1 MKFDKGALFSDG
13 FLSMD
18 SRMFYSF
25 RAKIIASFLGVTFL
39 VGIVSLLVG
48 GHLLTKSVLGEARN
62 RVAQDLNAAR
72 EMYESRI
79 RTIEVS
85 LNITTLGYGFITALR
100 EKDTADLVFRLGR
113 MAKHA
118 GLDFAGITDEK
129 GQTLCRVGTHSIPGK
144 KAQPPNPIVTQTLEK
159 KRLASGTV
167 VLSEEFLRSEN
178 PQLAERARVDVI
190 ATPGATPVTEKV
202 VTSGLT
208 LSAGV
213 PVLEEGQLVGVLYGG
228 ILLNRDEK
236 IVDTVRGTVFR
247 NEEYKGRS
255 IGRAT
260 IFLKDVRV
268 ATNVPAQEGGRAIG
282 TRVAEDVR
290 EHVLEKGER
299 WTKQAMVVT
308 DWYITAYEP
317 IQDIFNKTVGIL
329 GMGVLEEKYVDL
341 RWRTLVS
348 FVLITLAGMAL
359 ATVLGCFLAG
369 KIIHPVHRLIQASQ
383 QVTEGS
389 LTPDI
394 GPVSSGE
401 MAVLQN
407 TFKEMVAAMGRRRAE
422 SQDRLV
428 LSERQASVGRLAAG
442 VAHEINNPL
451 TGVLTYTHMLLRRK
465 DLNEEIRADLQTIV
479 EATERVR
486 KIVKGLLDFS
496 RQTKLDR
503 EQVDVNRL
511 ISSTIALMEN
521 QALVK
526 GISMVFKPGE
536 GLHLVNMDRNQFQSV
551 LLNVLIN
558 ALDATNPGDSIT
570 LSTANSPVKND
581 VDQEGIEISIADT
594 GCGIPPEHL
603 NKLFDPF
610 FTTKE
615 VGHGTGLGLSVT
627 LGIVQRHGGTIRVA
641 SEVGK
646 GATFT
651 IWVPLEGR
659 VK

>member
-1 MKFDKGALFSDG
+1 
-13 FLSMD
+13 
-18 SRMFYSF
+18 MFYSF
-25 RAKIIASFLGVTFL
+25 RSKIIASFLGVTFL
-39 VGIVSLLVG
+39 VGTVSLLVG
-48 GHLLTKSVLGEARN
+48 GHFLNKSVLGEARN

-72 EMYESRI
+72 EMYDNRVRI
-79 RTIEVS
+79 IEVS
-85 LNITTLGYGFITALR
+85 LNITTLGYGFIVALR
-100 EKDTADLVFRLGR
+100 DRDTSDLVFRLGR
-113 MAKHA
+113 MAQYG

-129 GQTLCRVGTHSIPGK
+129 GQTICRIGPHSIPGK
-144 KAQPPNPIVTQTLEK
+144 KSQSPNPIVTQALEK
-159 KRLASGTV
+159 KTLASGAL
-167 VLSEEFLRSEN
+167 VLSEEFLNSEN
-178 PQLAERARVDVI
+178 PQLAERARVDIVPI
-190 ATPGATPVTEKV
+190 PGASPATEKV

-213 PVLEEGQLVGVLYGG
+213 PVLHEGQLLGVLYGG
-228 ILLNRDEK
+228 ILLNRDER

-268 ATNVPAQEGGRAIG
+268 ATNVPSQDGGRAIG

-290 EHVLEKGER
+290 QHVLDKGER
-299 WTKQAMVVT
+299 WTKRAVVIT

-317 IQDIFNKTVGIL
+317 IKDIFDKTVGIL

-341 RWRTLVS
+341 RWRTLSS

-359 ATVLGCFLAG
+359 ATLLGCFMAG
-369 KIIHPVHRLIQASQ
+369 RIINPVHRLIRASQ

-422 SQDRLV
+422 SQDRLL

-465 DLNEEIRADLQTIV
+465 DLNEEVRADLQTIA

-511 ISSTIALMEN
+511 ISNTIALMEN
-521 QALVK
+521 QALLK
-526 GISMVFKPGE
+526 GIGMMFKPGDD
-536 GLHLVNMDRNQFQSV
+536 LHMVNMDRSQFQSV
-551 LLNVLIN
+551 LLNILIN
-558 ALDATNPGDSIT
+558 ALDATKPGDSIT
-570 LSTANSPVKND
+570 VSTSKSPVANEAG
-581 VDQEGIEISIADT
+581 QEGIEISIADT

-627 LGIVQRHGGTIRVA
+627 LGIVQRHGGNIQVT

-646 GATFT
+646 GSTFT
-651 IWVPLEGR
+651 IWVPLEGL

>member
-1 MKFDKGALFSDG
+1 
-13 FLSMD
+13 
-18 SRMFYSF
+18 MFYSF
-25 RAKIIASFLGVTFL
+25 RSKIIASFLGVTFL
-39 VGIVSLLVG
+39 VGTVSLLVG
-48 GHLLTKSVLGEARN
+48 GHLLNKSVLGEARN

-72 EMYESRI
+72 EMYENRV
-79 RTIEVS
+79 RMIEVS
-85 LNITTLGYGFITALR
+85 LNITTLGYGFIVAIR
-100 EKDTADLVFRLGR
+100 DGDTSDLVFRLGR
-113 MAKHA
+113 MAQHG

-129 GQTLCRVGTHSIPGK
+129 GQTVCRIGPHSIPGRK
-144 KAQPPNPIVTQTLEK
+144 SQSPNPIVTLALEK
-159 KRLASGTV
+159 KTLASGAV
-167 VLSEEFLRSEN
+167 VLSEEFLNSEN
-178 PQLAERARVDVI
+178 PQLAERARVDI
-190 ATPGATPVTEKV
+190 IPTPGATPAAEKV

-213 PVLEEGQLVGVLYGG
+213 PVLHEGQLLGVLYGG

-268 ATNVPAQEGGRAIG
+268 ATNVPSQDGGRAIG

-290 EHVLEKGER
+290 QHVLEKGER
-299 WTKQAMVVT
+299 WTKRAVVIT

-317 IQDIFNKTVGIL
+317 IKDIFDKTVGIL

-341 RWRTLVS
+341 RWRTLAS

-359 ATVLGCFLAG
+359 ATLLGCFMAG
-369 KIIHPVHRLIQASQ
+369 KIINPVHRLIRASQ

-422 SQDRLV
+422 SQDRLL

-465 DLNEEIRADLQTIV
+465 DLNEEVRADLQTIA

-511 ISSTIALMEN
+511 ISNTIALMEN
-521 QALVK
+521 QALLK
-526 GISMVFKPGE
+526 GIGMVFKPGDD
-536 GLHLVNMDRNQFQSV
+536 LHTVNMDRNQFQSV
-551 LLNVLIN
+551 LLNILIN
-558 ALDATNPGDSIT
+558 ALDATKPGDSIT
-570 LSTANSPVKND
+570 VSTSNSPVMNETG
-581 VDQEGIEISIADT
+581 QEGIEISITDT

-627 LGIVQRHGGTIRVA
+627 LGIVQRHGGSIQVS

-646 GATFT
+646 GSSFT

>member
-1 MKFDKGALFSDG
+1 
-13 FLSMD
+13 
-18 SRMFYSF
+18 
-25 RAKIIASFLGVTFL
+25 
-39 VGIVSLLVG
+39 
-48 GHLLTKSVLGEARN
+48 
-62 RVAQDLNAAR
+62 
-72 EMYESRI
+72 
-79 RTIEVS
+79 
-85 LNITTLGYGFITALR
+85 
-100 EKDTADLVFRLGR
+100 
-113 MAKHA
+113 
-118 GLDFAGITDEK
+118 
-129 GQTLCRVGTHSIPGK
+129 
-144 KAQPPNPIVTQTLEK
+144 
-159 KRLASGTV
+159 
-167 VLSEEFLRSEN
+167 
-178 PQLAERARVDVI
+178 
-190 ATPGATPVTEKV
+190 
-202 VTSGLT
+202 
-208 LSAGV
+208 
-213 PVLEEGQLVGVLYGG
+213 
-228 ILLNRDEK
+228 LNRDEK

-268 ATNVPAQEGGRAIG
+268 ATNVPAQDGGRAIG

-299 WTKQAMVVT
+299 WTKQAMVIT

-317 IQDIFNKTVGIL
+317 IKDISDKIVGIL

-341 RWRTLVS
+341 RWRTLAS

-359 ATVLGCFLAG
+359 ATLLGCFLAG
-369 KIIHPVHRLIQASQ
+369 KIINPVHRLIRASQ

-401 MAVLQN
+401 MAVLQK

-465 DLNEEIRADLQTIV
+465 DLKEEVRSDLQTIV

-496 RQTKLDR
+496 RQTKPDR
-503 EQVDVNRL
+503 ERVDVNRL
-511 ISSTIALMEN
+511 ISGTMALMEN
-521 QALVK
+521 QALLK
-526 GISMVFKPGE
+526 GVGMVFKPGQD
-536 GLHLVNMDRNQFQSV
+536 LHMVDMDRNQFQSV
-551 LLNVLIN
+551 MLNILIN
-558 ALDATNPGDSIT
+558 ALDATKPGDSIT
-570 LSTANSPVKND
+570 VSTANSAVRNEA
-581 VDQEGIEISIADT
+581 DQQGIEISIADT

-627 LGIVQRHGGTIRVA
+627 LGIVQRHGGTIQVT

-646 GATFT
+646 GSTFT

>member
-1 MKFDKGALFSDG
+1 MN
-13 FLSMD
+13 
-18 SRMFYSF
+18 
-25 RAKIIASFLGVTFL
+25 
-39 VGIVSLLVG
+39 
-48 GHLLTKSVLGEARN
+48 KSVLGEARN

-72 EMYESRI
+72 EMYDNRV
-79 RTIEVS
+79 RMIEVS
-85 LNITTLGYGFITALR
+85 LNITTLGYGFIVTLR
-100 EKDTADLVFRLGR
+100 DRDTSDLVFRLGR
-113 MAKHA
+113 MAQHA

-129 GQTLCRVGTHSIPGK
+129 GQTICRIGPHSIPGK
-144 KAQPPNPIVTQTLEK
+144 KSQSTNPIVTQALEK
-159 KRLASGTV
+159 KTLASGAI
-167 VLSEEFLRSEN
+167 VLSEEFLNAEN
-178 PQLAERARVDVI
+178 PQLAERARVDI
-190 ATPGATPVTEKV
+190 IPTPGATPTKEKV

-213 PVLEEGQLVGVLYGG
+213 PVLHEGQLLGVLYGG
-228 ILLNRDEK
+228 ILLNRDEN

-260 IFLKDVRV
+260 IFLNDVRV
-268 ATNVPAQEGGRAIG
+268 ATNVPAHDGGRAIG
-282 TRVAEDVR
+282 TKVAEDVR

-299 WTKQAMVVT
+299 WTKRAVVIT

-317 IQDIFNKTVGIL
+317 IKDIFDKTVGIL

-341 RWRTLVS
+341 RWRTLAS

-359 ATVLGCFLAG
+359 ATLLGCFMAG
-369 KIIHPVHRLIQASQ
+369 KIINPVHRLIRASQ

-422 SQDRLV
+422 SQDRLL

-465 DLNEEIRADLQTIV
+465 DLNEEVRADLQTV
-479 EATERVR
+479 AEATERVR

-511 ISSTIALMEN
+511 ISNTIALMEN

-526 GISMVFKPGE
+526 GIGMAFKPGDD
-536 GLHLVNMDRNQFQSV
+536 LHTVNMDRNQFQSV

-558 ALDATNPGDSIT
+558 ALDATKPGDSIT
-570 LSTANSPVKND
+570 VSTSNSPVVNEAG
-581 VDQEGIEISIADT
+581 QEGIEISVADT

-627 LGIVQRHGGTIRVA
+627 LGIVQRHGGSIQVI

>member
-1 MKFDKGALFSDG
+1 
-13 FLSMD
+13 
-18 SRMFYSF
+18 MFYSF
-25 RAKIIASFLGVTFL
+25 RSKIIASFLGVTFL
-39 VGIVSLLVG
+39 VGTVSLLVG
-48 GHLLTKSVLGEARN
+48 GHLLNKSVLGEARN

-72 EMYESRI
+72 EMYENRV
-79 RTIEVS
+79 RMIEVS
-85 LNITTLGYGFITALR
+85 LNITTLGYGFIVAIR
-100 EKDTADLVFRLGR
+100 DGDTSDLVFRLGR
-113 MAKHA
+113 MAQHG

-129 GQTLCRVGTHSIPGK
+129 GQTVCRIGPHSIPGRK
-144 KAQPPNPIVTQTLEK
+144 SQSPNPIVTLALEK
-159 KRLASGTV
+159 KTLASGAV
-167 VLSEEFLRSEN
+167 VLSEEFLNAEN
-178 PQLAERARVDVI
+178 PQLAERARVDIVP
-190 ATPGATPVTEKV
+190 TPGATPAAEKV

-213 PVLEEGQLVGVLYGG
+213 PVLHEGQLLGVLYGG

-268 ATNVPAQEGGRAIG
+268 ATNVPSQDGGRAIG

-290 EHVLEKGER
+290 QHVLEKGER
-299 WTKQAMVVT
+299 WTKRAVVIT

-317 IQDIFNKTVGIL
+317 IKDIFDKTVGIL

-341 RWRTLVS
+341 RWRTLAS

-359 ATVLGCFLAG
+359 ATLLGCFMAG
-369 KIIHPVHRLIQASQ
+369 KIINPVHRLILASQ

-422 SQDRLV
+422 SQDRLL

-465 DLNEEIRADLQTIV
+465 DLNEEVRADLQTIA

-511 ISSTIALMEN
+511 ISNTIALMEN
-521 QALVK
+521 QALLK
-526 GISMVFKPGE
+526 GIGMVFKPGDD
-536 GLHLVNMDRNQFQSV
+536 LHMVNMDRSQFQSV
-551 LLNVLIN
+551 LLNILIN
-558 ALDATNPGDSIT
+558 ALDATKPGDSIT
-570 LSTANSPVKND
+570 VSTSNSPVMNEAG
-581 VDQEGIEISIADT
+581 QEGIEISLADT
-594 GCGIPPEHL
+594 GCGIPRAFEQAL
-603 NKLFDPF
+603 
-610 FTTKE
+610 
-615 VGHGTGLGLSVT
+615 
-627 LGIVQRHGGTIRVA
+627 
-641 SEVGK
+641 
-646 GATFT
+646 
-651 IWVPLEGR
+651 
-659 VK
+659 

>member
-1 MKFDKGALFSDG
+1 MN
-13 FLSMD
+13 
-18 SRMFYSF
+18 
-25 RAKIIASFLGVTFL
+25 
-39 VGIVSLLVG
+39 
-48 GHLLTKSVLGEARN
+48 KSVLGEARN

-72 EMYESRI
+72 EMYDNRV
-79 RTIEVS
+79 RMIEVS
-85 LNITTLGYGFITALR
+85 LNITTLGYGFIVTLR
-100 EKDTADLVFRLGR
+100 DRDTSDLVFRLGR
-113 MAKHA
+113 MAQHA

-129 GQTLCRVGTHSIPGK
+129 GQTICRIGPHSIPGK
-144 KAQPPNPIVTQTLEK
+144 KSQSTNPIVTQALEK
-159 KRLASGTV
+159 KTLASGAI
-167 VLSEEFLRSEN
+167 VLSEEFLNAEN
-178 PQLAERARVDVI
+178 PQLAERARVDI
-190 ATPGATPVTEKV
+190 IPTPGATPTKEKV

-213 PVLEEGQLVGVLYGG
+213 PVLHEGQLLGVLYGG
-228 ILLNRDEK
+228 ILLNRDEN

-260 IFLKDVRV
+260 IFLNDVRV
-268 ATNVPAQEGGRAIG
+268 ATNVPAHDGGRAIG
-282 TRVAEDVR
+282 TKVAEDVR

-299 WTKQAMVVT
+299 WTKRAVVIT

-317 IQDIFNKTVGIL
+317 IKDIFDKTVGIL

-341 RWRTLVS
+341 RWRTLAS

-359 ATVLGCFLAG
+359 ATLLGCFMAG
-369 KIIHPVHRLIQASQ
+369 KIINPVHRLIRASQ

-422 SQDRLV
+422 SQDRLL

-465 DLNEEIRADLQTIV
+465 DLNEEVRADLQTV
-479 EATERVR
+479 AEATERVR

-511 ISSTIALMEN
+511 ISNTIALMEN

-526 GISMVFKPGE
+526 GIGMAFKPGDD
-536 GLHLVNMDRNQFQSV
+536 LHTVNMDRNQFQSV

-558 ALDATNPGDSIT
+558 ALDATKPGDSIT
-570 LSTANSPVKND
+570 VSTSNSPVVNEAG
-581 VDQEGIEISIADT
+581 QEGIEISVADT

-627 LGIVQRHGGTIRVA
+627 LGIVQRHGGSIQVA

>member
-1 MKFDKGALFSDG
+1 
-13 FLSMD
+13 
-18 SRMFYSF
+18 MFYSF
-25 RAKIIASFLGVTFL
+25 RSKIIASFLGVTFL
-39 VGIVSLLVG
+39 VGAVSLLVG
-48 GHLLTKSVLGEARN
+48 GHLLNKSVLGEARN

-72 EMYESRI
+72 EMYDNRV
-79 RTIEVS
+79 RMIEVS
-85 LNITTLGYGFITALR
+85 LNITTLGYGFIVALKD
-100 EKDTADLVFRLGR
+100 KDTSDLVFRLGR
-113 MAKHA
+113 MAQHA

-129 GQTLCRVGTHSIPGK
+129 GQTICRIGPHSIPGK
-144 KAQPPNPIVTQTLEK
+144 KSQSTNPIVTQALEK
-159 KRLASGTV
+159 KTLASGAI
-167 VLSEEFLRSEN
+167 VLSEEFLNAEN
-178 PQLAERARVDVI
+178 PQLAERARVDI
-190 ATPGATPVTEKV
+190 IPTPGATPTKEKV

-213 PVLEEGQLVGVLYGG
+213 PVLHEGQLLGVLYGG
-228 ILLNRDEK
+228 ILLNRDEN

-260 IFLKDVRV
+260 IFLNDVRV
-268 ATNVPAQEGGRAIG
+268 ATNVPAHDGGRAIG
-282 TRVAEDVR
+282 TKVAEDVR

-299 WTKQAMVVT
+299 WTKRAVVIT

-317 IQDIFNKTVGIL
+317 IKDIFDKTVGIL

-341 RWRTLVS
+341 RWRTLAS

-359 ATVLGCFLAG
+359 ATLLGCFMAG
-369 KIIHPVHRLIQASQ
+369 KIINPVHRLIRASQ

-422 SQDRLV
+422 SQDRLL

-465 DLNEEIRADLQTIV
+465 DLNEEVRADLQTV
-479 EATERVR
+479 AEATERVR

-511 ISSTIALMEN
+511 ISNTIALMEN

-526 GISMVFKPGE
+526 GIGMAFKPGDD
-536 GLHLVNMDRNQFQSV
+536 LHTVNMDRNQFQSV

-558 ALDATNPGDSIT
+558 ALDATKPGDSIT
-570 LSTANSPVKND
+570 VSTSNSPVVNEAG
-581 VDQEGIEISIADT
+581 QEGIEISVADT

-627 LGIVQRHGGTIRVA
+627 LGIVQRHGGSIQVA

>member
-1 MKFDKGALFSDG
+1 
-13 FLSMD
+13 
-18 SRMFYSF
+18 MFYSF
-25 RAKIIASFLGVTFL
+25 RSKIITSFLGVSFL

-72 EMYESRI
+72 EMYDNRI
-79 RTIEVS
+79 RMIEVS
-85 LNITTLGYGFITALR
+85 LNITTLGHGFIATLR
-100 EKDTADLVFRLGR
+100 DRDTSDLVFRLGR
-113 MAKHA
+113 MAQHA
-118 GLDFAGITDEK
+118 GLDFAGITDDK
-129 GQTLCRVGTHSIPGK
+129 GQTICRIGTHSIPGK
-144 KAQPPNPIVTQTLEK
+144 KAQPPHPIVAQALEK
-159 KRLASGTV
+159 KTLASGTV
-167 VLSEEFLRSEN
+167 LLSEDFLNSEN

-190 ATPGATPVTEKV
+190 SAPGASPLAEKTVTA
-202 VTSGLT
+202 GLT
-208 LSAGV
+208 LSAAV
-213 PVLEEGQLVGVLYGG
+213 PVFHEGLLLGVLYGG
-228 ILLNRDEK
+228 TLLNRDEK

-268 ATNVPAQEGGRAIG
+268 ATNVPAQDGGRAIG

-299 WTKQAMVVT
+299 WTKQAMVIT

-317 IQDIFNKTVGIL
+317 IKDIFNRTVGIL

-341 RWRTLVS
+341 RWRTLAS

-359 ATVLGCFLAG
+359 ATLLGCFLAG
-369 KIIHPVHRLIQASQ
+369 KLINPVHRLIQASR

-401 MAVLQN
+401 MAVLQK

-428 LSERQASVGRLAAG
+428 VSERQASVGRLAAG

-465 DLNEEIRADLQTIV
+465 DLNEEVRADLQTIV

-496 RQTKLDR
+496 RQTKPDR

-511 ISSTIALMEN
+511 ISSTMSLMEN
-521 QALVK
+521 QALLK
-526 GISMVFKPGE
+526 GVGMVFKPGQD
-536 GLHLVNMDRNQFQSV
+536 LHMVDMDRNQFQSV
-551 LLNVLIN
+551 LLNILIN
-558 ALDATNPGDSIT
+558 ALDATKPGDSIT
-570 LSTANSPVKND
+570 VSTSNSPVRNEA
-581 VDQEGIEISIADT
+581 DQKGIEISIADT

-627 LGIVQRHGGTIRVA
+627 LGIVQRHGGTIQVA

-646 GATFT
+646 GAAFT

-659 VK
+659 AK

>member
-1 MKFDKGALFSDG
+1 
-13 FLSMD
+13 
-18 SRMFYSF
+18 MFYSF
-25 RAKIIASFLGVTFL
+25 RSKIIASFLGVTFL
-39 VGIVSLLVG
+39 VGAVSLLVG
-48 GHLLTKSVLGEARN
+48 GHLLNKSVFGEARN
-62 RVAQDLNAAR
+62 RVSQDLNAAR
-72 EMYESRI
+72 EMYESRV
-79 RTIEVS
+79 RMIEVS
-85 LNITTLGYGFITALR
+85 LKITTLGYGFISSFR
-100 EKDTADLVFRLGR
+100 DGDTSDLVLRLGR
-113 MAKHA
+113 MAQHA

-129 GQTLCRVGTHSIPGK
+129 GQVICHIGPHPIPA
-144 KAQPPNPIVTQTLEK
+144 KASVSPNPIVAQALK
-159 KRLASGTV
+159 KQSLASGTV
-167 VLSEEFLRSEN
+167 LLSEESLNFEN

-190 ATPGATPVTEKV
+190 HTPGAGPTTEKV

-213 PVLEEGQLVGVLYGG
+213 PIFQERQLLGVLYGG
-228 ILLNRDEK
+228 ILLNRDER

-247 NEEYKGRS
+247 NEVYKGRS

-268 ATNVPAQEGGRAIG
+268 ATNVPAPDGGRAIG

-308 DWYITAYEP
+308 EWYITAYEP
-317 IQDIFNKTVGIL
+317 IKDIFDKIVGIL

-341 RWRTLVS
+341 RWRTLAS
-348 FVLITLAGMAL
+348 FVAITLAGMAL
-359 ATVLGCFLAG
+359 ATLLGCFLAG
-369 KIIHPVHRLIQASQ
+369 KIIHPVRRLILASQ

-401 MAVLQN
+401 MAVLQK

-465 DLNEEIRADLQTIV
+465 DLNEDVRADLQTIA

-526 GISMVFKPGE
+526 GISMVFKPSDD
-536 GLHLVNMDRNQFQSV
+536 LRLVNMDRNLFQSV
-551 LLNVLIN
+551 LLNILIN
-558 ALDATNPGDSIT
+558 ALDATKPGDTIT
-570 LSTANSPVKND
+570 LSTSNSPVMNEAG
-581 VDQEGIEISIADT
+581 QQGIEISIADT

-615 VGHGTGLGLSVT
+615 VGHGTGLGLAVT
-627 LGIVQRHGGTIRVA
+627 LGIVQRHGGTISVD
-641 SEVGK
+641 SKVGK
-646 GATFT
+646 GTTFT

>member
-1 MKFDKGALFSDG
+1 
-13 FLSMD
+13 
-18 SRMFYSF
+18 MFYSF
-25 RAKIIASFLGVTFL
+25 RSKIIASFLGVTFL
-39 VGIVSLLVG
+39 VGTVSLLVG
-48 GHLLTKSVLGEARN
+48 GHLLNKSVLGEARN

-72 EMYESRI
+72 EMYENRVKM
-79 RTIEVS
+79 IEVA
-85 LNITTLGYGFITALR
+85 LNITTLGYGFIAAFR
-100 EKDTADLVFRLGR
+100 DRDTSELVFRLGR
-113 MAKHA
+113 MAQHA

-129 GQTLCRVGTHSIPGK
+129 GQTICRIGSHSIPGK
-144 KAQPPNPIVTQTLEK
+144 KSQPPNPIVTRALQQKT
-159 KRLASGTV
+159 LASGAV
-167 VLSEEFLRSEN
+167 VLSEESLNSEN
-178 PQLAERARVDVI
+178 PQLAERARVDI
-190 ATPGATPVTEKV
+190 IPTPGASSATEKV
-202 VTSGLT
+202 MTSGLT

-213 PVLEEGQLVGVLYGG
+213 PVFHEGQLLGVLYGG
-228 ILLNRDEK
+228 ILLNRDER

-260 IFLKDVRV
+260 IFLRDVRV
-268 ATNVPAQEGGRAIG
+268 ATNVPAQDGGRAIG

-299 WTKQAMVVT
+299 WTKRAVVIT

-317 IQDIFNKTVGIL
+317 IRDLSDKTVGIL

-341 RWRTLVS
+341 RWKTLAS
-348 FVLITLAGMAL
+348 FVLITMAGMVL
-359 ATVLGCFLAG
+359 ATLLGCFMAG
-369 KIIHPVHRLIQASQ
+369 KIINPVHRLIRASQ

-401 MAVLQN
+401 MAVLQR

-428 LSERQASVGRLAAG
+428 VSERQASVGRLAAG

-465 DLNEEIRADLQTIV
+465 DLNEEVRADLQTV
-479 EATERVR
+479 AEATERVR

-511 ISSTIALMEN
+511 ISNTIALMEN
-521 QALVK
+521 QALVR
-526 GISMVFKPGE
+526 GISMVFKPGDD
-536 GLHLVNMDRNQFQSV
+536 LHTVNMDRNQFQSV
-551 LLNVLIN
+551 LLNILIN
-558 ALDATNPGDSIT
+558 ALDATKPGDSIT
-570 LSTANSPVKND
+570 LSTSNSPVLNEAG
-581 VDQEGIEISIADT
+581 QQGIEISISDT
-594 GCGIPPEHL
+594 GCGIPPEHM

-627 LGIVQRHGGTIRVA
+627 LGIVQRHGGTIQVT
-641 SEVGK
+641 SEVDQ

>member
-1 MKFDKGALFSDG
+1 MGSN
-13 FLSMD
+13 
-18 SRMFYSF
+18 MFYSF
-25 RAKIIASFLGVTFL
+25 RSKIIASFLGVAFL
-39 VGIVSLLVG
+39 VGAVSLLVG
-48 GHLLTKSVLGEARN
+48 GHLLNKSVFGEARN
-62 RVAQDLNAAR
+62 RVSQDLNAAR
-72 EMYESRI
+72 EMYESRV
-79 RTIEVS
+79 RMIEVS
-85 LNITTLGYGFITALR
+85 LNITTLGYGFIDAFRDRNTS
-100 EKDTADLVFRLGR
+100 DLVFRLGR
-113 MAKHA
+113 MAHYS
-118 GLDFAGITDEK
+118 GLDFAGITDEH
-129 GQTLCRVGTHSIPGK
+129 GETICRIGPHSIPANK
-144 KAQPPNPIVTQTLEK
+144 TQPPNPIVTQALK
-159 KRLASGTV
+159 QKRLASGTV
-167 VLSEEFLRSEN
+167 VLSEEFLASEN

-190 ATPGATPVTEKV
+190 QTPGAGPTTEKV
-202 VTSGLT
+202 VTSGLS

-213 PVLEEGQLVGVLYGG
+213 PVYQEGQLLGVLYGG
-228 ILLNRDEK
+228 ILLNRDERT
-236 IVDTVRGTVFR
+236 VDTVRGTVFR
-247 NEEYKGRS
+247 NEVYKGRS

-268 ATNVPAQEGGRAIG
+268 ATNVPAQDGGRAIG

-299 WTKQAMVVT
+299 WTKQAMVIT
-308 DWYITAYEP
+308 EWYITAYEP
-317 IQDIFNKTVGIL
+317 IKDIFGKIVGIL

-341 RWRTLVS
+341 RWRTLAS

-359 ATVLGCFLAG
+359 ATLLGCFLAG
-369 KIIHPVHRLIQASQ
+369 KIINPVQRLILASQ

-465 DLNEEIRADLQTIV
+465 DLNEDVRADLQTIA

-526 GISMVFKPGE
+526 GISLVFKPGDE
-536 GLHLVNMDRNQFQSV
+536 LHTVNMDRNQFQSV
-551 LLNVLIN
+551 LLNILIN
-558 ALDATNPGDSIT
+558 AMDATKPGDSIT
-570 LSTANSPVKND
+570 LSTSNSPVVNEAG
-581 VDQEGIEISIADT
+581 QQGIEISIADT
-594 GCGIPPEHL
+594 GCGIPPEHM

-615 VGHGTGLGLSVT
+615 VGHGTGLGLAVT
-627 LGIVQRHGGTIRVA
+627 LGIVQRHGGTIRVD

-651 IWVPLEGR
+651 VWVPLEGR

>member
-1 MKFDKGALFSDG
+1 
-13 FLSMD
+13 
-18 SRMFYSF
+18 MFYSF
-25 RAKIIASFLGVTFL
+25 RSKIIASFLGVTFL
-39 VGIVSLLVG
+39 VGAVSLLVG
-48 GHLLTKSVLGEARN
+48 GHLLNKSVFGEARN
-62 RVAQDLNAAR
+62 RVSQDLNAAR
-72 EMYESRI
+72 EMYESRV
-79 RTIEVS
+79 RMIEVS
-85 LNITTLGYGFITALR
+85 LKITTLGYGFISSFR
-100 EKDTADLVFRLGR
+100 DGDTSDLVLRLGR
-113 MAKHA
+113 MAQHA

-129 GQTLCRVGTHSIPGK
+129 GQVICHIGPHPIPA
-144 KAQPPNPIVTQTLEK
+144 KASVSPNPIVAQALK
-159 KRLASGTV
+159 KQSLASGTV
-167 VLSEEFLRSEN
+167 LLSEESLNFEN

-190 ATPGATPVTEKV
+190 HTPGAGPTTEKV

-213 PVLEEGQLVGVLYGG
+213 PIFQERQLLGVLYGG
-228 ILLNRDEK
+228 ILLNRDER

-247 NEEYKGRS
+247 NEVYKGRS

-268 ATNVPAQEGGRAIG
+268 ATNVPAPDGGRAIG

-308 DWYITAYEP
+308 EWYITAYEP
-317 IQDIFNKTVGIL
+317 IKDIFDKIVGIL

-341 RWRTLVS
+341 RWRTLAS
-348 FVLITLAGMAL
+348 FVAITLAGMAL
-359 ATVLGCFLAG
+359 ATLLGCFLAG
-369 KIIHPVHRLIQASQ
+369 KIIHPVRRLILASQ

-401 MAVLQN
+401 MAVLQK

-465 DLNEEIRADLQTIV
+465 DLNEDVRADLQTIA

-526 GISMVFKPGE
+526 GISMVFKPSDD
-536 GLHLVNMDRNQFQSV
+536 LRLVNMDRNQFQSV
-551 LLNVLIN
+551 LLNILIN
-558 ALDATNPGDSIT
+558 ALDATKPGDTIT
-570 LSTANSPVKND
+570 LSTSNSPVMNEAG
-581 VDQEGIEISIADT
+581 QQGIEISIADT

-615 VGHGTGLGLSVT
+615 VGHGTGLGLAVT
-627 LGIVQRHGGTIRVA
+627 LGIVQRHGGTISVD
-641 SEVGK
+641 SKVGK
-646 GATFT
+646 GTTFT

>member
-1 MKFDKGALFSDG
+1 
-13 FLSMD
+13 
-18 SRMFYSF
+18 MFYSF
-25 RAKIIASFLGVTFL
+25 RSKIIASFLGVSFL

-48 GHLLTKSVLGEARN
+48 GHLLTKTVLGEARN

-72 EMYESRI
+72 EMYDSRI
-79 RTIEVS
+79 RMIEVA
-85 LNITTLGYGFITALR
+85 LNITTLGYGFVVTLR
-100 EKDTADLVFRLGR
+100 DRDTSDLVFRLGR
-113 MAKHA
+113 MAQHG

-129 GQTLCRVGTHSIPGK
+129 GQTVCRIGTHSIPGK
-144 KAQPPNPIVTQTLEK
+144 KNQSPNPIVTQALEK
-159 KRLASGTV
+159 KALASGTV
-167 VLSEEFLRSEN
+167 VLSEEFLNAEN

-190 ATPGATPVTEKV
+190 STPGASPITEKT
-202 VTSGLT
+202 VTAGLT
-208 LSAGV
+208 LSAAV
-213 PVLEEGQLVGVLYGG
+213 PVLHEGQLIGVLYGG

-268 ATNVPAQEGGRAIG
+268 ATNVPAQDGGRAIG

-290 EHVLEKGER
+290 EHVLERGER
-299 WTKQAMVVT
+299 WTKQAMVIT

-317 IQDIFNKTVGIL
+317 IKDISGKIVGIL

-341 RWRTLVS
+341 RWRTLAS
-348 FVLITLAGMAL
+348 FVLVTLSGMAL
-359 ATVLGCFLAG
+359 ATLLGCFLAG
-369 KIIHPVHRLIQASQ
+369 KIFNPVHRLIRASE

-401 MAVLQN
+401 MAVLQK

-422 SQDRLV
+422 SQDRLL
-428 LSERQASVGRLAAG
+428 LSEKQASVGRLAAG

-465 DLNEEIRADLQTIV
+465 DLNEEVRADLQTIV

-496 RQTKLDR
+496 RQSKPDR

-511 ISSTIALMEN
+511 ISSTMALMEN
-521 QALVK
+521 QALLK
-526 GISMVFKPGE
+526 GVGMVFKPGH
-536 GLHLVNMDRNQFQSV
+536 GLHMVNMDRNQFQSV
-551 LLNVLIN
+551 LLNLLIN
-558 ALDATNPGDSIT
+558 ALDATKPGDSIT
-570 LSTANSPVKND
+570 FSTSNSPMKNED
-581 VDQEGIEISIADT
+581 GQEGIEISIADT

-627 LGIVQRHGGTIRVA
+627 LGIVQRHGGTIQVA

-646 GATFT
+646 GSAFT

-659 VK
+659 VR

>member
-1 MKFDKGALFSDG
+1 
-13 FLSMD
+13 
-18 SRMFYSF
+18 MFYSF
-25 RAKIIASFLGVTFL
+25 RSKIIASFLGLSFL
-39 VGIVSLLVG
+39 VGLVSLLVG

-72 EMYESRI
+72 EMYENRI
-79 RTIEVS
+79 RMIEVA
-85 LNITTLGYGFITALR
+85 LNITTLGYGFIGTLR
-100 EKDTADLVFRLGR
+100 ERDTSDLVFRLGR
-113 MAKHA
+113 MAQHA
-118 GLDFAGITDEK
+118 GLDFAGITDER
-129 GQTLCRVGTHSIPGK
+129 GQPICRIGTHSIPGK
-144 KAQPPNPIVTQTLEK
+144 KAQPPHPIVTRTLET
-159 KRLASGTV
+159 RTLASGTV
-167 VLSEEFLRSEN
+167 VLNEELLSSEN
-178 PQLAERARVDVI
+178 PQLAERARVDI
-190 ATPGATPVTEKV
+190 LSTPGAGPLTERT

-208 LSAGV
+208 LSAAV
-213 PVLEEGQLVGVLYGG
+213 PVLHEGRLLGVLYGG

-299 WTKQAMVVT
+299 WTKQAKVIT

-317 IQDIFNKTVGIL
+317 IQDIFGKTVGIL

-341 RWRTLVS
+341 RWRTLAS
-348 FVLITLAGMAL
+348 FVLVTLAGMAL
-359 ATVLGCFLAG
+359 AALLGCFLAG
-369 KIIHPVHRLIQASQ
+369 KIINPVHRLIRASQ

-401 MAVLQN
+401 MAVLQK

-422 SQDRLV
+422 SQDRLL

-465 DLNEEIRADLQTIV
+465 DLNEEVRADLQTIV

-496 RQTKLDR
+496 RQTKPDR

-511 ISSTIALMEN
+511 ISSTMALMEN
-521 QALVK
+521 QALLK
-526 GISMVFKPGE
+526 GVGMVFKPGHD
-536 GLHLVNMDRNQFQSV
+536 LRMANMDRNQFQSV
-551 LLNVLIN
+551 LLNILIN
-558 ALDATNPGDSIT
+558 ALDATKPGDSIT
-570 LSTANSPVKND
+570 VSTSNSPVKNEA
-581 VDQEGIEISIADT
+581 DQEGIEISIADT

-615 VGHGTGLGLSVT
+615 VGHGTGLGLSVS
-627 LGIVQRHGGTIRVA
+627 LGIVQRHGGTIQA
-641 SEVGK
+641 TSEVGK
-646 GATFT
+646 GSTFN

>member
-1 MKFDKGALFSDG
+1 M
-13 FLSMD
+13 
-18 SRMFYSF
+18 
-25 RAKIIASFLGVTFL
+25 
-39 VGIVSLLVG
+39 
-48 GHLLTKSVLGEARN
+48 
-62 RVAQDLNAAR
+62 
-72 EMYESRI
+72 
-79 RTIEVS
+79 
-85 LNITTLGYGFITALR
+85 
-100 EKDTADLVFRLGR
+100 
-113 MAKHA
+113 
-118 GLDFAGITDEK
+118 
-129 GQTLCRVGTHSIPGK
+129 
-144 KAQPPNPIVTQTLEK
+144 
-159 KRLASGTV
+159 
-167 VLSEEFLRSEN
+167 SEEFLNAEN
-178 PQLAERARVDVI
+178 PQLAERARVDI
-190 ATPGATPVTEKV
+190 IPAPGATPTKEKV

-213 PVLEEGQLVGVLYGG
+213 PVLHEGQLLGVLYGG
-228 ILLNRDEK
+228 ILLNRDEN

-260 IFLKDVRV
+260 IFLNDVRV
-268 ATNVPAQEGGRAIG
+268 ATNVPAHDGGRAIG
-282 TRVAEDVR
+282 TKVAEDVR

-299 WTKQAMVVT
+299 WTKRAVVIT

-317 IQDIFNKTVGIL
+317 IKDIFDKTVGIL

-341 RWRTLVS
+341 RWRTLAS

-359 ATVLGCFLAG
+359 ATLLGCFMAG
-369 KIIHPVHRLIQASQ
+369 KIINPVHRLIRASQ

-422 SQDRLV
+422 SQDRLL
-428 LSERQASVGRLAAG
+428 LSEKQASVGRLAAG

-465 DLNEEIRADLQTIV
+465 DLNEEVRADLQTV
-479 EATERVR
+479 AEATERVR

-511 ISSTIALMEN
+511 ISNTIALMEN

-526 GISMVFKPGE
+526 GIGMAFKPGDD
-536 GLHLVNMDRNQFQSV
+536 LHTVNMDRNQFQSV

-558 ALDATNPGDSIT
+558 ALDATKPGDSIT
-570 LSTANSPVKND
+570 VSTSNSPVVNEAG
-581 VDQEGIEISIADT
+581 QEGIEISVADT

-627 LGIVQRHGGTIRVA
+627 LGIVQRHGGSIQVT

>member
-1 MKFDKGALFSDG
+1 
-13 FLSMD
+13 
-18 SRMFYSF
+18 MFYSF
-25 RAKIIASFLGVTFL
+25 RSKIIASFLGVTFL
-39 VGIVSLLVG
+39 VGLVSLLFG

-72 EMYESRI
+72 EMYDNRI
-79 RTIEVS
+79 KMIEVA
-85 LNITTLGYGFITALR
+85 LNITTLGYGFIVTLR
-100 EKDTADLVFRLGR
+100 DRDTSDLVFRLGR
-113 MAKHA
+113 MAQHA

-129 GQTLCRVGTHSIPGK
+129 GQTICRIGTHSIPGK
-144 KAQPPNPIVTQTLEK
+144 KAQPPNPIVTRALEK
-159 KRLASGTV
+159 KALASGTV
-167 VLSEEFLRSEN
+167 LLSEEYLTQEN

-190 ATPGATPVTEKV
+190 SAPGASPLTEKT
-202 VTSGLT
+202 VTAGLC
-208 LSAGV
+208 LSAAV
-213 PVLEEGQLVGVLYGG
+213 PVLHEGQILGVLYGG

-268 ATNVPAQEGGRAIG
+268 ATNVPAQDGGRAIG

-299 WTKQAMVVT
+299 WTKQAMVIT

-317 IQDIFNKTVGIL
+317 IKDVSDKIVGIL

-341 RWRTLVS
+341 RWRTLAS

-359 ATVLGCFLAG
+359 ATLLGCFLAG
-369 KIIHPVHRLIQASQ
+369 KIINPVHRLIRASQ

-389 LTPDI
+389 LTPDM

-401 MAVLQN
+401 MAVLLK

-465 DLNEEIRADLQTIV
+465 DLNEEVRSDLQTIV

-496 RQTKLDR
+496 RQTKPDR
-503 EQVDVNRL
+503 EPVDVNRL
-511 ISSTIALMEN
+511 ISGTMALMEN
-521 QALVK
+521 QALLK
-526 GISMVFKPGE
+526 GVGMVFKPGHD
-536 GLHLVNMDRNQFQSV
+536 LHMVDMDRNQFQSV
-551 LLNVLIN
+551 MLNILIN
-558 ALDATNPGDSIT
+558 ALDATKPGDSIT
-570 LSTANSPVKND
+570 VTTANSAVRNEA
-581 VDQEGIEISIADT
+581 DQQGIEISIADT

-627 LGIVQRHGGTIRVA
+627 LGIVQRHGGTIQVA

-646 GATFT
+646 GSTFT

>member
-1 MKFDKGALFSDG
+1 
-13 FLSMD
+13 
-18 SRMFYSF
+18 
-25 RAKIIASFLGVTFL
+25 
-39 VGIVSLLVG
+39 
-48 GHLLTKSVLGEARN
+48 
-62 RVAQDLNAAR
+62 
-72 EMYESRI
+72 
-79 RTIEVS
+79 
-85 LNITTLGYGFITALR
+85 
-100 EKDTADLVFRLGR
+100 
-113 MAKHA
+113 
-118 GLDFAGITDEK
+118 
-129 GQTLCRVGTHSIPGK
+129 
-144 KAQPPNPIVTQTLEK
+144 
-159 KRLASGTV
+159 
-167 VLSEEFLRSEN
+167 
-178 PQLAERARVDVI
+178 
-190 ATPGATPVTEKV
+190 
-202 VTSGLT
+202 
-208 LSAGV
+208 
-213 PVLEEGQLVGVLYGG
+213 VLYGG
-228 ILLNRDEK
+228 ILLNRDER

-268 ATNVPAQEGGRAIG
+268 ATNVPAQDRGRAIG

-290 EHVLEKGER
+290 DHVIEKGER
-299 WTKQAMVVT
+299 WTQRAMVIT

-317 IQDIFNKTVGIL
+317 IKDIFGRIVGIL

-341 RWRTLVS
+341 RWRTLAS
-348 FVLITLAGMAL
+348 FVLVTLAGMTLAAL
-359 ATVLGCFLAG
+359 LGCFLAG
-369 KIIHPVHRLIQASQ
+369 KIINPVHRLIRASR

-422 SQDRLV
+422 SQDRLL

-465 DLNEEIRADLQTIV
+465 DLNEEVRADLQTIV

-496 RQTKLDR
+496 RQTKPDR
-503 EQVDVNRL
+503 EQVDVNGL
-511 ISSTIALMEN
+511 ISSMISLMEN
-521 QALVK
+521 QALLK
-526 GISMVFKPGE
+526 GVGMVFKPG
-536 GLHLVNMDRNQFQSV
+536 HDVHTVNMDRDQFQSV
-551 LLNVLIN
+551 LLNMLIN
-558 ALDATNPGDSIT
+558 ALDATKPGDSII
-570 LSTANSPVKND
+570 LSTLNSPVKNEAE
-581 VDQEGIEISIADT
+581 QEGIEISIADT

-627 LGIVQRHGGTIRVA
+627 LGIVQRHGGTIQVA

-646 GATFT
+646 GSTFS

>member
-1 MKFDKGALFSDG
+1 LN
-13 FLSMD
+13 
-18 SRMFYSF
+18 
-25 RAKIIASFLGVTFL
+25 
-39 VGIVSLLVG
+39 
-48 GHLLTKSVLGEARN
+48 KSVLGEARN

-72 EMYESRI
+72 EMYDNRV
-79 RTIEVS
+79 RMIEVS
-85 LNITTLGYGFITALR
+85 LNITTLGYGFIVALKD
-100 EKDTADLVFRLGR
+100 KDTSDLVFRLGR
-113 MAKHA
+113 MAQHA

-129 GQTLCRVGTHSIPGK
+129 GQTICRIGPHSIPGK
-144 KAQPPNPIVTQTLEK
+144 KSQSTNPIVTQALEK
-159 KRLASGTV
+159 KTLASGAI
-167 VLSEEFLRSEN
+167 VLSEEFLNAEN
-178 PQLAERARVDVI
+178 PQLAERARVDI
-190 ATPGATPVTEKV
+190 IPTPGATPTKEKV

-213 PVLEEGQLVGVLYGG
+213 PVLHEGQLLGVLYGG
-228 ILLNRDEK
+228 ILLNRDEN

-260 IFLKDVRV
+260 IFLNDVRV
-268 ATNVPAQEGGRAIG
+268 ATNVPAHDGGRAIG
-282 TRVAEDVR
+282 TKVAEDVR

-299 WTKQAMVVT
+299 WTKRAVVIT

-317 IQDIFNKTVGIL
+317 IKDIFDKTVGIL

-341 RWRTLVS
+341 RWRTLAS

-359 ATVLGCFLAG
+359 ATLLGCFMAG
-369 KIIHPVHRLIQASQ
+369 KIINPVHRLIRASQ

-422 SQDRLV
+422 SQDRLL

-465 DLNEEIRADLQTIV
+465 DLNEEVRADLQTV
-479 EATERVR
+479 AEATERVR

-511 ISSTIALMEN
+511 ISNTIALMEN

-526 GISMVFKPGE
+526 GIGMAFKPGDD
-536 GLHLVNMDRNQFQSV
+536 LHTVNMDRNQFQSV

-558 ALDATNPGDSIT
+558 ALDATKPGDSIT
-570 LSTANSPVKND
+570 VSTSNSPVVNEAG
-581 VDQEGIEISIADT
+581 QEGIEISVADT

-627 LGIVQRHGGTIRVA
+627 LGIVQRHGGSIQVT

>member
-1 MKFDKGALFSDG
+1 LN
-13 FLSMD
+13 
-18 SRMFYSF
+18 
-25 RAKIIASFLGVTFL
+25 
-39 VGIVSLLVG
+39 
-48 GHLLTKSVLGEARN
+48 KSVLGEARN

-72 EMYESRI
+72 EMYDNRV
-79 RTIEVS
+79 RMIEVS
-85 LNITTLGYGFITALR
+85 LNITTLGYGFIVTLR
-100 EKDTADLVFRLGR
+100 DRDTSDLVFRLGR
-113 MAKHA
+113 MAQHA

-129 GQTLCRVGTHSIPGK
+129 GQTICRIGPHSIPGK
-144 KAQPPNPIVTQTLEK
+144 KSQSTNPIVTQALEK
-159 KRLASGTV
+159 KTLASGAI
-167 VLSEEFLRSEN
+167 VLSEEFLNAEN
-178 PQLAERARVDVI
+178 PQLAERARVDI
-190 ATPGATPVTEKV
+190 IPTPGATPTKEKV

-213 PVLEEGQLVGVLYGG
+213 PVLHEGQLLGVLYGG
-228 ILLNRDEK
+228 ILLNRDEN

-260 IFLKDVRV
+260 IFLNDVRV
-268 ATNVPAQEGGRAIG
+268 ATNVPAHDGGRAIG
-282 TRVAEDVR
+282 TKVAEDVR

-299 WTKQAMVVT
+299 WTKRAVVIT

-317 IQDIFNKTVGIL
+317 IKDIFDKTVGIL

-341 RWRTLVS
+341 RWRTLAS

-359 ATVLGCFLAG
+359 ATLLGCFMAG
-369 KIIHPVHRLIQASQ
+369 KIINPVHRLIRASQ

-422 SQDRLV
+422 SQDRLL

-465 DLNEEIRADLQTIV
+465 DLNEEVRADLQTV
-479 EATERVR
+479 AEATERVR

-511 ISSTIALMEN
+511 ISNTIALMEN

-526 GISMVFKPGE
+526 GIGMAFKPGDD
-536 GLHLVNMDRNQFQSV
+536 LHTVNMDRNQFQSV

-558 ALDATNPGDSIT
+558 ALDATKPGDSIT
-570 LSTANSPVKND
+570 VSTSNSPVVNEAG
-581 VDQEGIEISIADT
+581 QEGIEISVADT

-627 LGIVQRHGGTIRVA
+627 LGIVQRHGGSIQVT

>member
-1 MKFDKGALFSDG
+1 
-13 FLSMD
+13 
-18 SRMFYSF
+18 MFYSF
-25 RAKIIASFLGVTFL
+25 RSKIIASFLGVTFL
-39 VGIVSLLVG
+39 VGAVSLLVG
-48 GHLLTKSVLGEARN
+48 GHLLNKSVLGEARN

-72 EMYESRI
+72 EMYDNRV
-79 RTIEVS
+79 RMIEVS
-85 LNITTLGYGFITALR
+85 LNITTLGYGFIVALKD
-100 EKDTADLVFRLGR
+100 KDTSDLVFRLGR
-113 MAKHA
+113 MAQHA

-129 GQTLCRVGTHSIPGK
+129 GQTICRIGPHSIPGK
-144 KAQPPNPIVTQTLEK
+144 KSQSTNPIVTQALEK
-159 KRLASGTV
+159 KTLASGAI
-167 VLSEEFLRSEN
+167 VLSEEFLNAEN
-178 PQLAERARVDVI
+178 PQLAERARVDI
-190 ATPGATPVTEKV
+190 IPTPGATPTKEKV

-213 PVLEEGQLVGVLYGG
+213 PVLHEGQLLGVLYGG
-228 ILLNRDEK
+228 ILLNRDEN

-260 IFLKDVRV
+260 IFLNDVRV
-268 ATNVPAQEGGRAIG
+268 ATNVPAHDGGRAIG
-282 TRVAEDVR
+282 TKVAEDVR

-299 WTKQAMVVT
+299 WTKRAVVIT

-317 IQDIFNKTVGIL
+317 IKDIFDKTVGIL

-341 RWRTLVS
+341 RWRTLAS

-359 ATVLGCFLAG
+359 ATLLGCFMAG
-369 KIIHPVHRLIQASQ
+369 KIINPVHRLIRASQ

-422 SQDRLV
+422 SQDRLL

-465 DLNEEIRADLQTIV
+465 DLNEEVRADLQTV
-479 EATERVR
+479 AEATERVR

-511 ISSTIALMEN
+511 ISNTIALMEN

-526 GISMVFKPGE
+526 GIGMAFKPGDD
-536 GLHLVNMDRNQFQSV
+536 LHTVNMDRNQFQSV

-558 ALDATNPGDSIT
+558 ALDATKPGDSIT
-570 LSTANSPVKND
+570 VSTSNSPVVNEAG
-581 VDQEGIEISIADT
+581 QEGIEISVADT

-627 LGIVQRHGGTIRVA
+627 LGIVQRHGGSIQVT

>member
-1 MKFDKGALFSDG
+1 MGSN
-13 FLSMD
+13 
-18 SRMFYSF
+18 MFYSF
-25 RAKIIASFLGVTFL
+25 RSKIIASFLGVTFL
-39 VGIVSLLVG
+39 VGAVSLLVG
-48 GHLLTKSVLGEARN
+48 GHLLNKSVFGEARN
-62 RVAQDLNAAR
+62 RVSQDLNAAR
-72 EMYESRI
+72 EMYESRV
-79 RTIEVS
+79 RMIEVS
-85 LNITTLGYGFITALR
+85 LNITTLGYGFLGAFRDRNTS
-100 EKDTADLVFRLGR
+100 DLVFRLSR
-113 MAKHA
+113 MAHHA
-118 GLDFAGITDEK
+118 GLDFAGITDEH
-129 GQTLCRVGTHSIPGK
+129 GETICRIGPHSIPANK
-144 KAQPPNPIVTQTLEK
+144 SQPPNPIVTQALHRKT
-159 KRLASGTV
+159 LASGTV
-167 VLSEEFLRSEN
+167 VLSEELLASEN

-190 ATPGATPVTEKV
+190 QTPGASPTPEKV

-213 PVLEEGQLVGVLYGG
+213 PIFQERQLLGVLYGG
-228 ILLNRDEK
+228 ILLNRDER

-247 NEEYKGRS
+247 NEVYKGRS

-268 ATNVPAQEGGRAIG
+268 ATNVPAQDGGRAIG

-290 EHVLEKGER
+290 EHVLEEGER
-299 WTKQAMVVT
+299 WTKQAMVIT
-308 DWYITAYEP
+308 EWYITAYEP
-317 IQDIFNKTVGIL
+317 IKDIFGKIVGIL

-341 RWRTLVS
+341 RWRTLAS

-369 KIIHPVHRLIQASQ
+369 KIINPVRRLILASQ

-465 DLNEEIRADLQTIV
+465 DLNEDVRADLQTIA

-511 ISSTIALMEN
+511 ISSTLSLMEN

-526 GISMVFKPGE
+526 GISTVFKPGDD
-536 GLHLVNMDRNQFQSV
+536 LHTVNMDRNQFQSV
-551 LLNVLIN
+551 LLNILIN
-558 ALDATNPGDSIT
+558 AMDATKPGDTIT
-570 LSTANSPVKND
+570 LSTTNSAVVNEAG
-581 VDQEGIEISIADT
+581 QQGIEISIADT
-594 GCGIPPEHL
+594 GSP
-603 NKLFDPF
+603 
-610 FTTKE
+610 
-615 VGHGTGLGLSVT
+615 LS
-627 LGIVQRHGGTIRVA
+627 I
-641 SEVGK
+641 
-646 GATFT
+646 
-651 IWVPLEGR
+651 
-659 VK
+659 

>member
-1 MKFDKGALFSDG
+1 
-13 FLSMD
+13 
-18 SRMFYSF
+18 
-25 RAKIIASFLGVTFL
+25 
-39 VGIVSLLVG
+39 
-48 GHLLTKSVLGEARN
+48 
-62 RVAQDLNAAR
+62 
-72 EMYESRI
+72 
-79 RTIEVS
+79 
-85 LNITTLGYGFITALR
+85 
-100 EKDTADLVFRLGR
+100 
-113 MAKHA
+113 
-118 GLDFAGITDEK
+118 
-129 GQTLCRVGTHSIPGK
+129 
-144 KAQPPNPIVTQTLEK
+144 
-159 KRLASGTV
+159 
-167 VLSEEFLRSEN
+167 
-178 PQLAERARVDVI
+178 
-190 ATPGATPVTEKV
+190 
-202 VTSGLT
+202 
-208 LSAGV
+208 
-213 PVLEEGQLVGVLYGG
+213 
-228 ILLNRDEK
+228 
-236 IVDTVRGTVFR
+236 VDTVRGTVFR

-268 ATNVPAQEGGRAIG
+268 ATNVPAQDGGRAIG

-290 EHVLEKGER
+290 EHVFEKGER
-299 WTKQAMVVT
+299 WTKQAMVIT

-317 IQDIFNKTVGIL
+317 IKDISGKIVGIL
-329 GMGVLEEKYVDL
+329 GMGVLEEKYIDL
-341 RWRTLVS
+341 RWRTLAS
-348 FVLITLAGMAL
+348 FVLVTLSGMAL
-359 ATVLGCFLAG
+359 ATLLGCFLAG
-369 KIIHPVHRLIQASQ
+369 KIFNPVHRLIRASE

-401 MAVLQN
+401 MAVLQK

-422 SQDRLV
+422 SQDRLL

-465 DLNEEIRADLQTIV
+465 DLNEEVRADLQTIV

-496 RQTKLDR
+496 RQSKPDR

-511 ISSTIALMEN
+511 ISSTMALMEN
-521 QALVK
+521 QALLK
-526 GISMVFKPGE
+526 GVGMVFKPGHD
-536 GLHLVNMDRNQFQSV
+536 LHMVDMDRNQFQSV
-551 LLNVLIN
+551 LLNLLIN
-558 ALDATNPGDSIT
+558 ALDATKPGDSIT
-570 LSTANSPVKND
+570 FSTSNSPVKNED
-581 VDQEGIEISIADT
+581 GQEGIEISIADT

-615 VGHGTGLGLSVT
+615 VGRGTGLGLSVT
-627 LGIVQRHGGTIRVA
+627 LGIVQRHGGTIQVA

-646 GATFT
+646 GSTFT

>member
-1 MKFDKGALFSDG
+1 
-13 FLSMD
+13 
-18 SRMFYSF
+18 MFYSF
-25 RAKIIASFLGVTFL
+25 RSKIIASFLGVTFL
-39 VGIVSLLVG
+39 VGTVSLLVG
-48 GHLLTKSVLGEARN
+48 GHLLNKSVLGEARN

-72 EMYESRI
+72 EMYENRV
-79 RTIEVS
+79 RMIEVS
-85 LNITTLGYGFITALR
+85 LNITTLGYGFIVAIR
-100 EKDTADLVFRLGR
+100 DGDTSDLVFRLGR
-113 MAKHA
+113 MAQHG

-129 GQTLCRVGTHSIPGK
+129 GQTVCRIGPHSIPGRK
-144 KAQPPNPIVTQTLEK
+144 SQSPNPIVTLALEK
-159 KRLASGTV
+159 KTLASGAV
-167 VLSEEFLRSEN
+167 VLSEEFLNSEN
-178 PQLAERARVDVI
+178 PQLAERARVDI
-190 ATPGATPVTEKV
+190 IPTPGATPAAEKV

-213 PVLEEGQLVGVLYGG
+213 PILHEGQLLGVLYGG

-268 ATNVPAQEGGRAIG
+268 ATNVPSQDGGRAIG

-290 EHVLEKGER
+290 QHVLEKGER
-299 WTKQAMVVT
+299 WTKRAVVIT

-317 IQDIFNKTVGIL
+317 IKDIFDKTVGIL

-341 RWRTLVS
+341 RWRTLAS

-359 ATVLGCFLAG
+359 ATLLGCFMAG
-369 KIIHPVHRLIQASQ
+369 KIINPVHRLILASQ

-422 SQDRLV
+422 SQDRLL

-465 DLNEEIRADLQTIV
+465 DLNEEVRADLQTIA

-511 ISSTIALMEN
+511 ISNTIALMEN
-521 QALVK
+521 QALLK
-526 GISMVFKPGE
+526 GIGMVFKPGDD
-536 GLHLVNMDRNQFQSV
+536 LHMVNMDRSQFQSV
-551 LLNVLIN
+551 LLNILIN
-558 ALDATNPGDSIT
+558 ALDATKPGDSIT
-570 LSTANSPVKND
+570 VSTSNSPVMNEAG
-581 VDQEGIEISIADT
+581 QEGIEISLADT

-627 LGIVQRHGGTIRVA
+627 LGIVQRHGGSIQVS

-646 GATFT
+646 GSTFT

>member
-1 MKFDKGALFSDG
+1 
-13 FLSMD
+13 
-18 SRMFYSF
+18 MFYSF
-25 RAKIIASFLGVTFL
+25 RSKIIASFLGVTFI
-39 VGIVSLLVG
+39 VGTVSLLVG
-48 GHLLTKSVLGEARN
+48 GHFLNKSVLGEARN

-72 EMYESRI
+72 EMYDNRVRI
-79 RTIEVS
+79 IEVS
-85 LNITTLGYGFITALR
+85 LNITTLGYGFIVAFR
-100 EKDTADLVFRLGR
+100 DRDTSDLVFRLGR
-113 MAKHA
+113 MAQHA

-129 GQTLCRVGTHSIPGK
+129 GQTICRIGPHSIPGRK
-144 KAQPPNPIVTQTLEK
+144 SQSPNPIVTQALEK
-159 KRLASGTV
+159 KTLASGAV
-167 VLSEEFLRSEN
+167 VLSEEFLISEH
-178 PQLAERARVDVI
+178 PQLAERARVDIVP
-190 ATPGATPVTEKV
+190 APGVTPTKEKV

-213 PVLEEGQLVGVLYGG
+213 PILHEGQLLGVLYGG
-228 ILLNRDEK
+228 ILLNRDEN

-268 ATNVPAQEGGRAIG
+268 ATNVPAQDGGRAIG
-282 TRVAEDVR
+282 TKVAEDVR

-299 WTKQAMVVT
+299 WTKRAVVIT

-317 IQDIFNKTVGIL
+317 IKDIFDKTVGIL

-341 RWRTLVS
+341 RWRTLAS

-359 ATVLGCFLAG
+359 ATLLGCFMAG
-369 KIIHPVHRLIQASQ
+369 RVINPVHRLIRASQ

-422 SQDRLV
+422 SQDRLLV
-428 LSERQASVGRLAAG
+428 SERQASVGRLAAG

-465 DLNEEIRADLQTIV
+465 DLNEEIRADLQIIA

-511 ISSTIALMEN
+511 ISNTMALMDN
-521 QALVK
+521 QTLLK
-526 GISMVFKPGE
+526 GVGMAFKPGDD
-536 GLHLVNMDRNQFQSV
+536 LHMANMDRNQFQSV
-551 LLNVLIN
+551 LLNLLIN
-558 ALDATNPGDSIT
+558 ALDATKPGDSIT
-570 LSTANSPVKND
+570 VSTSNSPVVNEAG
-581 VDQEGIEISIADT
+581 QEGIEISVADT

-627 LGIVQRHGGTIRVA
+627 LGIVQRHGGAIQVR

-646 GATFT
+646 GSTFT
-651 IWVPLEGR
+651 LWMPLEGR

>member
-1 MKFDKGALFSDG
+1 
-13 FLSMD
+13 
-18 SRMFYSF
+18 MFYSF
-25 RAKIIASFLGVTFL
+25 RSKIIASFLGVTFL
-39 VGIVSLLVG
+39 VGAVSLLVG
-48 GHLLTKSVLGEARN
+48 GHLLNKSVLGEARN

-72 EMYESRI
+72 EMYDNRV
-79 RTIEVS
+79 RMIEVS
-85 LNITTLGYGFITALR
+85 LNITTLGYGFIVTLR
-100 EKDTADLVFRLGR
+100 DRDTSDLVFRLGR
-113 MAKHA
+113 MAQHA

-129 GQTLCRVGTHSIPGK
+129 GQTICRIGPHSIPGK
-144 KAQPPNPIVTQTLEK
+144 KSQSTNPIVTQALEK
-159 KRLASGTV
+159 KTLASGAI
-167 VLSEEFLRSEN
+167 VLSEEFLNAEN
-178 PQLAERARVDVI
+178 PQLAERARVDI
-190 ATPGATPVTEKV
+190 IPTPGATPTKEKV

-213 PVLEEGQLVGVLYGG
+213 PVLHEGQLLGVLYGG
-228 ILLNRDEK
+228 ILLNRDEN

-260 IFLKDVRV
+260 IFLNDVRV
-268 ATNVPAQEGGRAIG
+268 ATNVPAHDGGRAIG
-282 TRVAEDVR
+282 TKVAEDVR

-299 WTKQAMVVT
+299 WTKRAVVIT

-317 IQDIFNKTVGIL
+317 IKDIFDKTVGIL

-341 RWRTLVS
+341 RWRTLAS

-359 ATVLGCFLAG
+359 ATLLGCFMAG
-369 KIIHPVHRLIQASQ
+369 KIINPVHRLIRASQ

-422 SQDRLV
+422 SQDRLL

-465 DLNEEIRADLQTIV
+465 DLNEEVRADLQTV
-479 EATERVR
+479 AEATERVR

-511 ISSTIALMEN
+511 ISNTIALMEN

-526 GISMVFKPGE
+526 GIGMAFKPGDD
-536 GLHLVNMDRNQFQSV
+536 LHTVNMDRNQFQSV

-558 ALDATNPGDSIT
+558 ALDATKPGDSIT
-570 LSTANSPVKND
+570 VSTSNSPVVNEAG
-581 VDQEGIEISIADT
+581 QEGIEISVADT

-627 LGIVQRHGGTIRVA
+627 LGIVQRHGGSIQVT

>member
-1 MKFDKGALFSDG
+1 
-13 FLSMD
+13 
-18 SRMFYSF
+18 MFYSF
-25 RAKIIASFLGVTFL
+25 RSKIIASFLGVTFL

-62 RVAQDLNAAR
+62 RVSQDLNAAR
-72 EMYESRI
+72 EMYDNRV
-79 RTIEVS
+79 RMIEVS
-85 LNITTLGYGFITALR
+85 LNITTLGYGFIVALK
-100 EKDTADLVFRLGR
+100 EKDTSDLVFRLGR
-113 MAKHA
+113 IAQYG

-129 GQTLCRVGTHSIPGK
+129 GQTISRIGSHSIPGK
-144 KAQPPNPIVTQTLEK
+144 KSQSPNPIVTLALEK
-159 KRLASGTV
+159 KTLASGAV
-167 VLSEEFLRSEN
+167 VLSEEFLNSEN
-178 PQLAERARVDVI
+178 PQLAERARVDIVP
-190 ATPGATPVTEKV
+190 TPGATPAAEKV

-213 PVLEEGQLVGVLYGG
+213 PVLHEGQLLGVLYGG

-268 ATNVPAQEGGRAIG
+268 ATNVPAQDGGRAIG

-299 WTKQAMVVT
+299 WTKQAMVIT

-317 IQDIFNKTVGIL
+317 IKDISDKIVGIL

-341 RWRTLVS
+341 RWRTLAS

-359 ATVLGCFLAG
+359 ATLLGCFLAG
-369 KIIHPVHRLIQASQ
+369 RIINPVHRLIRASQ

-465 DLNEEIRADLQTIV
+465 DLNEEVRADLQTIA

-496 RQTKLDR
+496 RQTKPDR

-511 ISSTIALMEN
+511 ISSTMSLMEN
-521 QALVK
+521 QALLK
-526 GISMVFKPGE
+526 GVGMVFKPGHD
-536 GLHLVNMDRNQFQSV
+536 LHMVNMDRNQFQSV
-551 LLNVLIN
+551 LLNILIN
-558 ALDATNPGDSIT
+558 ALDATKPGDTIT
-570 LSTANSPVKND
+570 FSTANSPVRNEA
-581 VDQEGIEISIADT
+581 DQEGIEISIADT
-594 GCGIPPEHL
+594 GCGIPSEHL

-627 LGIVQRHGGTIRVA
+627 LGIVQRHGGTIQVA

-646 GATFT
+646 GSTFA